1 MLKFMR
7 IFSHDLC
14 FILCAVCEVTD
25 VHVYSLRKHKDSK
38 LVDALR
44 VEGNMFLLSSIDRD
58 TGSAQ
63 RVCVCGMG
71 KGVVFIKPGLTL

>member
-7 IFSHDLC
+7 IFPHDLC

-38 LVDALR
+38 LVDALLR
-44 VEGNMFLLSSIDRD
+44 VEGKMFLLSSVDRG

-63 RVCVCGMG
+63 RVCVAWGREWCSSSQD
-71 KGVVFIKPGLTL
+71 